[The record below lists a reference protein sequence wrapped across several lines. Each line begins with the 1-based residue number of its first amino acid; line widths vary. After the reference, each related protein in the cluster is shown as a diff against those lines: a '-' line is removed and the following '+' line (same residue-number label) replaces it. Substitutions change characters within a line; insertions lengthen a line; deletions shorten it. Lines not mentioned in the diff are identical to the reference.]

1 MDPRVRA
8 VRSSP
13 WPLMPMPGQNTKAI
27 VNAAAQAKRIGS
39 THSHRA
45 RPPPKNTAAW
55 FRWFDVAHMSYRV
68 RLEYTV
74 RYYDRKA
81 VSSQHSGKRASGP
94 VTQCETAP

>member
-13 WPLMPMPGQNTKAI
+13 PGPLYMMPAAVKREAI
-27 VNAAAQAKRIGS
+27 VNARKRRSSGQP
-39 THSHRA
+39 TVTARA
-45 RPPPKNTAAW
+45 RRPRVEHPAAW

-68 RLEYTV
+68 RLEYN
-74 RYYDRKA
+74 RKA

-94 VTQCETAP
+94 VS

>member
-13 WPLMPMPGQNTKAI
+13 PGPLYMMPAAVKREAI
-27 VNAAAQAKRIGS
+27 VNARKRRSSGQP
-39 THSHRA
+39 TVTARA
-45 RPPPKNTAAW
+45 RRPRVEHPAAW

-74 RYYDRKA
+74 L
-81 VSSQHSGKRASGP
+81 
-94 VTQCETAP
+94 

>member
-13 WPLMPMPGQNTKAI
+13 WPLMHAWSKAI

-55 FRWFDVAHMSYRV
+55 FRWFDVAHMSYRCV
-68 RLEYTV
+68 
-74 RYYDRKA
+74 
-81 VSSQHSGKRASGP
+81 
-94 VTQCETAP
+94 

>member
-13 WPLMPMPGQNTKAI
+13 WPLMMPGQAI
-27 VNAAAQAKRIGS
+27 VERAQAKVIGS

-55 FRWFDVAHMSYRV
+55 FRWFDVAHMSYRCV
-68 RLEYTV
+68 
-74 RYYDRKA
+74 
-81 VSSQHSGKRASGP
+81 
-94 VTQCETAP
+94 

>member
-45 RPPPKNTAAW
+45 RPPPK
-55 FRWFDVAHMSYRV
+55 
-68 RLEYTV
+68 
-74 RYYDRKA
+74 
-81 VSSQHSGKRASGP
+81 
-94 VTQCETAP
+94 